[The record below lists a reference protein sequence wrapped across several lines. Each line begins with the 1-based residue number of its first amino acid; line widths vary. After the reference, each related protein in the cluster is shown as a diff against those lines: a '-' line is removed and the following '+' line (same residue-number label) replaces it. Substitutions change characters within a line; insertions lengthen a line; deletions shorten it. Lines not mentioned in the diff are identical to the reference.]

1 MKIGVVSYKCLIN
14 MTVRGFMIGGKIQVD
29 RKNKIALVTMNQ
41 ARKKNASDE
50 SMFLALENVTDEL
63 KQNLPRAIILTG
75 AGDEAF
81 CAGFNVNPENPLVAD
96 FLEVL
101 NSNDIEPAR
110 RMVNRIRKAVDGF
123 ISLPVPI
130 IAAINGLAYGGGM
143 ELATRCDLRVMDR
156 TAQLCFS
163 EVRLGLMPDWG
174 GGPYLTKLVGSA
186 IASDLILTARTVN
199 AEEALKIGLVNRV
212 SGEGRSVNEALNLAE
227 QIAQNGPKAVRHAL
241 SVIRQSRGLSLE
253 KALELEAKTAAELVK
268 SGEWMHGVKAFME
281 KKKPEFPD

>member
-1 MKIGVVSYKCLIN
+1 
-14 MTVRGFMIGGKIQVD
+14 MIGGKVQVE
-29 RKNKIALVTMNQ
+29 RKNKIALVTMNR
-41 ARKKNASDE
+41 AIKKNAFDD
-50 SMFLALENVTDEL
+50 SMFSALENVTDEL
-63 KQNLPRAIILTG
+63 KQDLPRAIILTG

-81 CAGFNVNPENPLVAD
+81 CAGFDVNPENPLVAD

-110 RMVNRIRKAVDGF
+110 RLVNRIRKAVDGF

-241 SVIRQSRGLSLE
+241 SIIRQSRGLSLE
-253 KALELEAKTAAELVK
+253 KALELEAETAAELIK

>member
-1 MKIGVVSYKCLIN
+1 
-14 MTVRGFMIGGKIQVD
+14 MIEGKVQVE
-29 RKNKIALVTMNQ
+29 RKNKIALVTMNR
-41 ARKKNASDE
+41 AIKKNAFDE
-50 SMFLALENVTDEL
+50 SMFSALENVTDEL
-63 KQNLPRAIILTG
+63 KKDLPRAIIISG
-75 AGDEAF
+75 AGNEAF
-81 CAGFNVNPENPLVAD
+81 CAGFDVNPENPLVAD
-96 FLEVL
+96 FLEGL

-110 RMVNRIRKAVDGF
+110 RLV

-227 QIAQNGPKAVRHAL
+227 QIAQNGPKAVRNAL
-241 SVIRQSRGLSLE
+241 SVIRKSLGLSLE
-253 KALELEAKTAAELVK
+253 KALELEAETAAELVK